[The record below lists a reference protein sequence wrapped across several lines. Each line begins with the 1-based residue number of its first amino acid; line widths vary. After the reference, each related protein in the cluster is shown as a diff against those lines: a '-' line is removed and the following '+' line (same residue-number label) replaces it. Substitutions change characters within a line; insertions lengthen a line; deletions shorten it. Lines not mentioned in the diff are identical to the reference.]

1 MGLVYLGLPQGRGKF
16 SCLNHRLL
24 YRGGEVFLGTGHWMV
39 ARHQV
44 ISATSIDSDDDII
57 K

>member
-1 MGLVYLGLPQGRGKF
+1 MGLAHLGLPQGRGKF
-16 SCLNHRLL
+16 SCLNHRLP
-24 YRGGEVFLGTGHWMV
+24 YRGGEVFLGTGHWMA